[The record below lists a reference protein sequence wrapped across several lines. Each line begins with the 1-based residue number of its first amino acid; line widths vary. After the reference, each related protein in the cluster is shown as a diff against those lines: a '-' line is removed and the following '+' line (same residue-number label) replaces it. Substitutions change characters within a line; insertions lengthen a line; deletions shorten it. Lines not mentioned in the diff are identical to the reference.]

1 VLCNSS
7 HAEPLWRS
15 VGDRADVAHGTF
27 YSPRMPRYAFNTHH
41 GERSEQSVTSDCLD
55 DDAAQRETAGMF
67 GDTARG
73 IAIELQSN
81 PKWQIEVADEAGK
94 IIFRLRVI
102 AEYPN

>member
-1 VLCNSS
+1 
-7 HAEPLWRS
+7 
-15 VGDRADVAHGTF
+15 
-27 YSPRMPRYAFNTHH
+27 
-41 GERSEQSVTSDCLD
+41 
-55 DDAAQRETAGMF
+55 MF